1 MTYFRKV
8 IKEVFF
14 VSRITQVG
22 NKKLRIILSVI
33 LSNLQTLADILI
45 ILFFANLLV
54 GDATEI
60 EIINRIIENIYLL
73 PILIL
78 LRFLISFI
86 QTTNIVNLQL
96 NVEKNI
102 KTYLMKEIYKKGNY
116 SISDATYLINTLS
129 GHIGYFYG
137 ALTGMINGAIQVIV
151 YSSFLFLYEL

>member
-129 GHIGYFYG
+129 GHIGYF
-137 ALTGMINGAIQVIV
+137 TG
-151 YSSFLFLYEL
+151 L

>member
-96 NVEKNI
+96 NVEKI
-102 KTYLMKEIYKKGNY
+102 
-116 SISDATYLINTLS
+116 
-129 GHIGYFYG
+129 
-137 ALTGMINGAIQVIV
+137 
-151 YSSFLFLYEL
+151 